1 MCIFGSQP
9 QSPEPQAIQQPAKLQ
24 DPNVQKAGQ
33 DAQKRLRAAA
43 GSASTI
49 LTQGAQTVPTTGK
62 TLLGQ

>member
-1 MCIFGSQP
+1 MCMFGSTP
-9 QSPEPQAIQQPAKLQ
+9 AAPEPQAIQKPAQVQ

-33 DAQKRLRAAA
+33 DAQKRIRAAA

-49 LTQGAQTVPTTGK
+49 LTEGNQMVPTTGK